1 VVDQAADPE
10 SPAVEQALHFLSLL
24 RGIAKV
30 AEPGVGPAV
39 YGGFAQVLPLGPVL
53 VEHGCASATLVPS
66 LCKLLGLLIEGY
78 AMCMAEEECGP
89 LFAATVETLSAY
101 SGKRDA
107 VLAAAAALAAAGRGP
122 AASELKYKHVMA
134 LLGLLSKLQDALFG
148 VSSDVKDQLVALI
161 FNGLQIAVPFVDAE
175 MLDYPKL
182 RQRYLFVV
190 SQSVDSEPGKVIG
203 LAPELFSAVMS
214 SLEYGLDS
222 ADAIQA
228 GNCVYAIYMLAKYV
242 YDKQQCGGGAAA
254 AALAADG
261 QHSAALV
268 HFLQVLLDKLLFK
281 DVGAEL
287 VDSASDLALALIL
300 CYEQLFGAMVQ
311 KLVESR
317 PAEEQVR
324 ELRAFIIRSHCV
336 WS

>member
-1 VVDQAADPE
+1 MVNQAADPE